1 MGLGL
6 AKPDPN
12 PYTLTLTPEHPN
24 ILTRTL
30 SLTPTRWGAD
40 PAATDAEGKSARDAV
55 TGADSFSVRM
65 PG

>member
-1 MGLGL
+1 LGLGL
-6 AKPDPN
+6 AKPKPN
-12 PYTLTLTPEHPN
+12 PHTPTLTPDHPN
-24 ILTRTL
+24 TLTRTQ
-30 SLTPTRWGAD
+30 SLTLTRWGAD